1 MLDSFCDTYLVKL
14 FFSLNKKSVLP
25 VADAGCMETIG
36 KLKIVLWTFI
46 SQNAGEFRFSK
57 KTWRRKRA
65 F

>member
-1 MLDSFCDTYLVKL
+1 MIPMSVII
-14 FFSLNKKSVLP
+14 FFLKKISPIP

-57 KTWRRKRA
+57 KTWRGKRV